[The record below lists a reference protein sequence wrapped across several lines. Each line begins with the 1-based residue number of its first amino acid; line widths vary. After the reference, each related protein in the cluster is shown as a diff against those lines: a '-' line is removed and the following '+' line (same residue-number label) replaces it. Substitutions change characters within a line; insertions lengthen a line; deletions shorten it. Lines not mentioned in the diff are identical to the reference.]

1 MLHEILLALLGH
13 PGNLIIK
20 SELHF
25 EINPLIT
32 FLSSAEKDLIN
43 RILPLGS
50 YFQSLSKILTRIHQ
64 EETSLDSQGL
74 YLKALAQGVEEI
86 LDGYKEIILEI
97 ERDFLE
103 NRVFTLSLLAL
114 KLNKY
119 MVFLKEIEE
128 FLQGIIKENVKGAQI
143 IDAIMRKKAQSNQL
157 VNEIYEVFL
166 RYCYQILYNQVKSL
180 IVCDKFFYF
189 ICSIRL
195 LCGFYMGKSL
205 MFMENSL
212 FIRSRRTQNKANR
225 QVSFN
230 ILFIINTINFKKKLE
245 INEKKTEKNKK
256 VPSFS

>member
-50 YFQSLSKILTRIHQ
+50 HYQSLLQILTRIHK
-64 EETSLDSQGL
+64 EEACFESQGL
-74 YLKALAQGVEEI
+74 YLKALAQGIEEI

-119 MVFLKEIEE
+119 TVFLKEIEE
-128 FLQGIIKENVKGAQI
+128 FLQGVIKENVKGAQI
-143 IDAIMRKKAQSNQL
+143 IDAIMRKKTQSNQL
-157 VNEIYEVFL
+157 VNEIYEVL
-166 RYCYQILYNQVKSL
+166 LKYCYQILYNQV
-180 IVCDKFFYF
+180 
-189 ICSIRL
+189 
-195 LCGFYMGKSL
+195 
-205 MFMENSL
+205 L
-212 FIRSRRTQNKANR
+212 FI
-225 QVSFN
+225 V
-230 ILFIINTINFKKKLE
+230 I
-245 INEKKTEKNKK
+245 
-256 VPSFS
+256 